1 MSFKRHVD
9 EIRSRTS
16 ISQTHIIHMRL
27 GLTGIRETAVQPQAL
42 RRARRPAG
50 IGAMLSMALAA
61 LTMTLAACDA
71 GSPAAGGKANAS
83 GNAQVNAKADLNAS
97 ANASVEA
104 QANASPASG
113 PMAASAVKVG
123 AHEAGQIPRA
133 SLRVRAADDGAGQ
146 AAVLRRVAVRLGQ
159 AGVRVV
165 PQSRIMAFRQRIRCR
180 CNWAA
185 TTCAAPACAP
195 RRRSSICNRCRRSPS
210 TTTSRTTKA
219 MKAWMPGRPAA

>member
-1 MSFKRHVD
+1 LDFYIFVGCMSFKRHVD

-27 GLTGIRETAVQPQAL
+27 GLTGIWETAVQPQAL

-97 ANASVEA
+97 ADASVEA

-123 AHEAGQIPRA
+123 AHEAGQTRAQVYESVRQMTALGKQLFFDA
-133 SLRVRAADDGAGQ
+133 SLSD
-146 AAVLRRVAVRLGQ
+146 
-159 AGVRVV
+159 
-165 PQSRIMAFRQRIRCR
+165 S
-180 CNWAA
+180 
-185 TTCAAPACAP
+185 
-195 RRRSSICNRCRRSPS
+195 
-210 TTTSRTTKA
+210 
-219 MKAWMPGRPAA
+219 